1 MSHFRGNEIF
11 SAGPFVMLGIGSGWP
26 EKLTRF
32 FSRLLNWGTRKWK
45 LENRE
50 DGNSGFGTSDSQKN
64 PGTRTALL
72 LCETQVQ
79 RPEPRIRGTNPNEAT
94 GFNAIIIKEI
104 VKKWNERSHFD
115 HPPCYQEVTA
125 NLEPTFEKLGSIEPL
140 SILPIWGGGG
150 EQTQTNPPKT
160 SGVNSMTKKWAKQ
173 AQSAY
178 RRRVPYCS
186 LTRDSLSSGRFR
198 RGGLESVIQI
208 PNFFSARRFSLS
220 RHSSLATSAHLG
232 CRSAAPENYTKV

>member
-1 MSHFRGNEIF
+1 VVGRKNSL
-11 SAGPFVMLGIGSGWP
+11 V
-26 EKLTRF
+26 F

-50 DGNSGFGTSDSQKN
+50 EGNSGFGTPDSQKN

-125 NLEPTFEKLGSIEPL
+125 NLEPTFEKLGSIGPL
-140 SILPIWGGGG
+140 SILPIGAA
-150 EQTQTNPPKT
+150 EANRPK
-160 SGVNSMTKKWAKQ
+160 
-173 AQSAY
+173 
-178 RRRVPYCS
+178 R
-186 LTRDSLSSGRFR
+186 
-198 RGGLESVIQI
+198 I
-208 PNFFSARRFSLS
+208 
-220 RHSSLATSAHLG
+220 HLK
-232 CRSAAPENYTKV
+232 RLVSIA